1 MDLGTIRREDRS
13 PSSWRIAVRRV
24 VRITAVLAA
33 AGAFAACG
41 SSSSSSGG
49 AYSKPTST
57 PSKSAGAAG
66 GGPSVTAKDYSF
78 TPTTID
84 LTAGKTVTISATND
98 GAAKHNL
105 TIEKLKVNVD
115 LPPGSTTTATVK
127 GAKAGTYEFHCEYH
141 PTQMKGTVTVK

>member
-1 MDLGTIRREDRS
+1 MR
-13 PSSWRIAVRRV
+13 PV
-24 VRITAVLAA
+24 VRVCAVVVAV
-33 AGAFAACG
+33 GALAACG
-41 SSSSSSGG
+41 SSSSSSGTG
-49 AYSKPTST
+49 AYSKKSST
-57 PSKSAGAAG
+57 PSSSAAASG
-66 GGPSVTAKDYSF
+66 DGPSVTAKDYSF

-84 LTAGKTVTISATND
+84 LTAGKTATISATND

-115 LPPGSTTTATVK
+115 LPPGSTKTATVK

>member
-1 MDLGTIRREDRS
+1 MGGSGS
-13 PSSWRIAVRRV
+13 PTLESAVRPVLRV
-24 VRITAVLAA
+24 CAVVVA
-33 AGAFAACG
+33 AGALAACG
-41 SSSSSSGG
+41 SSSSSSGSG
-49 AYSKPTST
+49 AYSKTGST
-57 PSKSAGAAG
+57 PSSSAGATG
-66 GGPSVTAKDYSF
+66 DGPSLTAKDFSF
-78 TPTTID
+78 SPTALD

-115 LPPGSTTTATVK
+115 LPPGSTKTATVK

>member
-1 MDLGTIRREDRS
+1 MS
-13 PSSWRIAVRRV
+13 RIVRLAVIV
-24 VRITAVLAA
+24 AC
-33 AGAFAACG
+33 AGGLAACG

-49 AYSKPTST
+49 AYSKPTAT
-57 PSKSAGAAG
+57 PSKPTGAG
-66 GGPSVTAKDYSF
+66 GDGPSVTAKDFSF
-78 TPTTID
+78 TPATID

-115 LPPGSTTTATVK
+115 LPPGSTKTATVK

-141 PTQMKGTVTVK
+141 PTQMKGTITVG

>member
-1 MDLGTIRREDRS
+1 M
-13 PSSWRIAVRRV
+13 RRV

-33 AGAFAACG
+33 VGALAACG
-41 SSSSSSGG
+41 SSSSSSGSG
-49 AYSKPTST
+49 AYSKPAST
-57 PSKSAGAAG
+57 PSSSAAASG
-66 GGPSVTAKDYSF
+66 DGPTVTAKDYSF
-78 TPTTID
+78 TPTAID

-105 TIEKLKVNVD
+105 TIKDLKVNVD
-115 LPPGSTTTATVK
+115 LPPGTTKTVTVK

>member
-1 MDLGTIRREDRS
+1 MGGSGS
-13 PSSWRIAVRRV
+13 PTLESAVLPV
-24 VRITAVLAA
+24 VRVCAVVVA
-33 AGAFAACG
+33 AGALAACG
-41 SSSSSSGG
+41 SSSSSSGSG
-49 AYSKPTST
+49 TYSKPTST
-57 PSKSAGAAG
+57 PSSAAAAG
-66 GGPSVTAKDYSF
+66 DGPTVTAKDFSF
-78 TPTTID
+78 SPTTLD

-115 LPPGSTTTATVK
+115 LPPGSTKTATVK